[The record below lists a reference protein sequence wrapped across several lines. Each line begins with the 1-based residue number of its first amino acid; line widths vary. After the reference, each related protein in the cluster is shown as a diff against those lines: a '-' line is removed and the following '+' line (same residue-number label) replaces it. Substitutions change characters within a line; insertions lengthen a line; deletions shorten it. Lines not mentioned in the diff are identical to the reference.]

1 MNYRSRLIAPIVAL
15 AGTVLFTQAVH
26 AAQTPRVELTTT
38 EGKIVVQLE
47 PSRAPQTVQNFLTYV
62 NEGFYKGTIFHR
74 VIGTFMI
81 QGGGFT
87 EDMVQ
92 KETHSP
98 IPLEAR
104 NGLSN
109 DKYTIAMARTSYPHS
124 ATSQFFINV
133 ADNFFL
139 NADRAQDGQGYAV
152 FGQVVD
158 GTDTVDK
165 IAGVQTTVKNNMSD
179 VPVKPVVILDAKVL
193 P

>member
-15 AGTVLFTQAVH
+15 AGTVLLTQTVH

-38 EGKIVVQLE
+38 EGKIVVQLD
-47 PSRAPQTVQNFLTYV
+47 PARAPQTVKNFLTYV

-133 ADNFFL
+133 
-139 NADRAQDGQGYAV
+139 DRAQDGQGYAV

-158 GTDTVDK
+158 GTDTVDR